1 MNGRATT
8 GVADLAHRNGAR
20 RGAAGLA
27 RAAWLAAL
35 AALLLATVP
44 AAAGAQGVAW
54 LRETQGLSR
63 ADIDLHWE
71 TLQSACRDQ
80 PDGGTQSWS
89 NDRTGHHGSVT
100 VVATLE
106 YQGMHCRKVA
116 TTLTTEKTVRAVHR
130 MCLQPGPDAGPG
142 PDDGIWKFAD

>member
-1 MNGRATT
+1 MNGRAIMDAPDATSARS
-8 GVADLAHRNGAR
+8 GKGAR
-20 RGAAGLA
+20 HDTGRCSRSASLAG
-27 RAAWLAAL
+27 L

-80 PDGGTQSWS
+80 PDGARQSWS

-100 VVATLE
+100 VLGTVE

-116 TTLTTEKTVRAVHR
+116 TTLTAEKTVRAVHR
-130 MCLQPGPDAGPG
+130 MCLQPGPDAGV
-142 PDDGIWKFAD
+142 WKFAD